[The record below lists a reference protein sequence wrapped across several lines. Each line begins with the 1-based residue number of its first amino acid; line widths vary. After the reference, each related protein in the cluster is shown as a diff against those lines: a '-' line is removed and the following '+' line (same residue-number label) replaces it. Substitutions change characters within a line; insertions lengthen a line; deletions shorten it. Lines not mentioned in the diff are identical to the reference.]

1 MRGLAGTA
9 LHRGTIR
16 LFKPGKYHSGPVF
29 LLFDKHD
36 VAVSW
41 RVTIGFRWAAS
52 SSEDKHRAAADEHLI
67 LSHPASFCLSSSLSF
82 FQRHILSDALFRRIM
97 PFILAENNHDSDQ
110 HTITM
115 VNLVLDDLCL
125 EAGIVF
131 KPCFKALVLK
141 LHLD

>member
-1 MRGLAGTA
+1 
-9 LHRGTIR
+9 
-16 LFKPGKYHSGPVF
+16 
-29 LLFDKHD
+29 
-36 VAVSW
+36 
-41 RVTIGFRWAAS
+41 
-52 SSEDKHRAAADEHLI
+52 
-67 LSHPASFCLSSSLSF
+67 
-82 FQRHILSDALFRRIM
+82 M